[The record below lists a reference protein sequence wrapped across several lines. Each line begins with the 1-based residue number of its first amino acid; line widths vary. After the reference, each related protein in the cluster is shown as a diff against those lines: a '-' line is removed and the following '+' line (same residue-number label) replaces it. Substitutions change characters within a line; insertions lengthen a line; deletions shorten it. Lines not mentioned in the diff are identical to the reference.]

1 MADVLEALPWI
12 ISTTAVL
19 AALVMLCLSGAKRR
33 PAGSGPTL
41 RRARVDAAQTRREV
55 QKATRANL
63 ARIAA
68 ALEGDDPEGDIAG
81 LVDEADG
88 EGG

>member
-1 MADVLEALPWI
+1 MLEALPWI

-63 ARIAA
+63 DRIAA
-68 ALEGDDPEGDIAG
+68 ALESEDPEGGISDIAN
-81 LVDEADG
+81 EAE
-88 EGG
+88 EGRK